1 MSGVREEIAKNL
13 LFYRK
18 KTGLTQK
25 ELAEKLG
32 VKNTAVSNW
41 EGGSNSMD
49 IEMLFRV
56 CEIFGV
62 TLNDMYGKYSLD
74 RFRNFGLS
82 TEAQKIGAAY
92 DKATPKEQQL
102 VRLTLEEYMS
112 EAPVRVAALS
122 RGEPVDLSGAN
133 PDAPIPG
140 GFNPGQDIP

>member
-1 MSGVREEIAKNL
+1 MPSVREEIAKNL

-18 KTGLTQK
+18 KKGLTQK

-41 EGGSNSMD
+41 ESGNNSMD

-62 TLNDMYGKYSLD
+62 TLNDMYGKYSVSKSSNL
-74 RFRNFGLS
+74 GIS
-82 TEAQKIGAAY
+82 GEAQKIGAAY

-102 VRLTLEEYMS
+102 VRLTLEEYLTD
-112 EAPVRVAALS
+112 APVRVAAS
-122 RGEPVDLSGAN
+122 SYGEPVDLSAAD
-133 PDAPIPG
+133 PDAPFSG